1 MPRGTREKIVNAFF
15 RCANKHPDIHHFT
28 IAEIAEEA
36 GVSRQAIQRKHYRT
50 VEELILDIR
59 RQVNDKV
66 KKELDFHYPKEGIS
80 PYHVFAMHILPVI
93 YEYRDWLKVL
103 CTTCMDPH
111 WMNFIET
118 QYKEWFA
125 PYLVEDVSK
134 TGFSKEF
141 VKNFIVKEVL
151 SIVASWLSE
160 DLPEPPVSFSR
171 KFLLLTLTSEELFI
185 APQYHYKAPVICK
198 K

>member
-93 YEYRDWLKVL
+93 YEYRDCL
-103 CTTCMDPH
+103 
-111 WMNFIET
+111 
-118 QYKEWFA
+118 
-125 PYLVEDVSK
+125 
-134 TGFSKEF
+134 
-141 VKNFIVKEVL
+141 IVKEVL